1 MYHFSGL
8 GHDFPDPSL
17 VVSHLA
23 SRIAEGLWIG
33 VNFFWKIHDMEMI
46 S

>member
-23 SRIAEGLWIG
+23 SRIAEGL
-33 VNFFWKIHDMEMI
+33 
-46 S
+46 

>member
-17 VVSHLA
+17 VISHLA
-23 SRIAEGLWIG
+23 SRIAEGL
-33 VNFFWKIHDMEMI
+33 
-46 S
+46 